1 MTNELI
7 ATTTIHEAGQ
17 VANQVA
23 GNHVFADYL
32 SRKST
37 NTIRAHKADLDAFCS
52 FLEAAGVSCP
62 SGEALQQAPVAWAGV
77 TWGLVQAFVN
87 WCLSQGVS
95 IATVNRR
102 LSTVKA
108 YAALSTKCGVLERS
122 ELAMIKD
129 VAGYSHKE
137 KNRVDEKREVTRT
150 GAKKATN
157 TAIDQSEATA
167 LKAQP
172 DSPQGRRDAVMMC
185 LLLDH
190 GLRVGELAALQVSDV
205 DLKAGELKFWR
216 EKVQKQQRH
225 KLTKDSLK
233 ALRAYMASDAL
244 AIGSLLRGSNK
255 AGRLTDDAMSVRA
268 INARVGILAEAVGL
282 EGLSPHDCRHYWAS
296 RAIAKGTDPF
306 ALLQAGGW
314 NSMTTVKRYVDDN
327 EVANDGVIV

>member
-7 ATTTIHEAGQ
+7 ITRSMGEAGQ

-32 SRKST
+32 SRKSS
-37 NTIRAHKADLDAFCS
+37 NTLRAHRADLDTFCAF
-52 FLEAAGVSCP
+52 LADAGVHCEG
-62 SGEALQQAPVAWAGV
+62 GEVLQTDPTAWAGV
-77 TWGLVQAFVN
+77 TWGLVQSFVK

-108 YAALSTKCGVLERS
+108 YAALAAKVGILERS

-137 KNRVDEKREVTRT
+137 RNRVDEKRGQTRT
-150 GAKKATN
+150 GHKKATN
-157 TAIDQSEATA
+157 TTIDPSEATA
-167 LKAQP
+167 LKHQP
-172 DSPQGRRDAVMMC
+172 DTPQGRRDAVMMC

-190 GLRVGELAALQVSDV
+190 GLRVGELAALTVADV
-205 DLKAGELKFWR
+205 DLKIGELRFWR

-225 KLTKDSLK
+225 RLTKDTLK
-233 ALRAYMASDAL
+233 ALRAYMATDAL
-244 AIGSLLRGSNK
+244 AIGTLLRGSNK
-255 AGRLTDDAMSVRA
+255 SGLLTDDMMSVRG
-268 INARVGILAEAVGL
+268 INKRVGVLGEAVGL
-282 EGLSPHDCRHYWAS
+282 DGLSPHDCRHYWAT
-296 RAIAKGTDPF
+296 RAIQKGTDPF

-314 NSMTTVKRYVDDN
+314 NSMTTVKRYVDEN
-327 EVANDGVIV
+327 KVANDGVVV